1 MLTDAVREVL
11 RKPLLARLSTIDSN
25 GYPHT
30 VPLWFDMD
38 GDDIVI
44 ISDRNTVKIRHIG
57 VNPKGAFSVG
67 GDTDD
72 GGGYLF
78 KGILSVEED
87 PDFMWTKRLTYRYEE
102 KEQAEKD
109 IEEWTNNLDMVVI
122 RMKVHKVA
130 KVI

>member
-1 MLTDAVREVL
+1 MLTDVVREFL
-11 RKPLLARLSTIDSN
+11 QKPRLARLSTIDSN

-30 VPLWFDMD
+30 VPLWFDVE
-38 GDDIVI
+38 GDDIMI
-44 ISDRNTVKIRHIG
+44 ISDRNTVKIRHIA

-78 KGILSVEED
+78 KGELSVEED
-87 PDFMWTKRLTYRYEE
+87 PDYMWTKRLTYRYEE

-109 IEEWTNNLDMVVI
+109 IAEWTTKLDMVVI
-122 RMKVHKVA
+122 RMKVQRVA